1 MGVKLVKSEDVFS
14 FHLDG
19 NSSIDA
25 ILLSKIISNIA
36 ELTKMAAIYE
46 NPDSYLRMN
55 VTAFKNGSFEID
67 FSTICEITENI
78 ISQGNDL
85 IGFASTAIATVK
97 GFLDVKKLL
106 KVKNQNQ

>member
-36 ELTKMAAIYE
+36 ELT
-46 NPDSYLRMN
+46 
-55 VTAFKNGSFEID
+55 
-67 FSTICEITENI
+67 
-78 ISQGNDL
+78 
-85 IGFASTAIATVK
+85 
-97 GFLDVKKLL
+97 
-106 KVKNQNQ
+106 

>member
-67 FSTICEITENI
+67 F
-78 ISQGNDL
+78 QQ
-85 IGFASTAIATVK
+85 FVK
-97 GFLDVKKLL
+97 
-106 KVKNQNQ
+106 

>member
-67 FSTICEITENI
+67 FSTI
-78 ISQGNDL
+78 
-85 IGFASTAIATVK
+85 VK
-97 GFLDVKKLL
+97 
-106 KVKNQNQ
+106 